1 MKIGGFQK
9 MSLIDYPG
17 KISSIVFTMGCNLR
31 CPFCHVPQL
40 VDPERMKDV
49 QLVPEEEVFSFL
61 KKNKDLVDAVVV
73 TGGEPTLQSDL
84 RDFIKKVKDM
94 GFLVALE
101 TNGTDFETLKYLIDK
116 KMVDYIGLDVKMPL
130 EADKY
135 GKITGG
141 KMTKEM
147 LEEMKKSVEYVIK
160 SDIDYE
166 FRTTLMKEFH
176 TKEEV
181 AIIAESIK
189 GAKNYYL
196 QNFREADDI
205 LSKRKFTPMTDAEM
219 DGILDHVKESINVIK
234 RE

>member
-49 QLVPEEEVFSFL
+49 KLVPEEEVFSYL
-61 KKNKDLVDAVVV
+61 KRNKELIDAVVV
-73 TGGEPTLQSDL
+73 TGGEPTLQPDL
-84 RDFIKKVKDM
+84 KEFIKKVKGM

-116 KMVDYIGLDVKMPL
+116 KMVDYIGLDVKMSL
-130 EADKY
+130 ESEKY
-135 GKITGG
+135 SKITGG
-141 KMTKEM
+141 KMTEDM
-147 LEEMKKSVEYVIK
+147 LEEVKKSVEYVIK

-176 TKEEV
+176 DKEEV
-181 AIIAESIK
+181 AAIAESIK

-196 QNFREADDI
+196 QNFRGAEDI
-205 LSKRKFTPMTDAEM
+205 LSKRNFTPMTDDEI
-219 DGILDHVKESINVIK
+219 DEIFEHVKDSINVIK